1 MKLYLVVFFLLSLFF
16 CQIVS
21 ATNQL
26 LTVGDF
32 MADPDLL
39 DMDISPNGRYL
50 AEVRQ
55 TGKFRVA
62 VVRDLNTPDL
72 KIIGRLSDSVTRPY
86 AVDWAKNERLI
97 VHLLVPYNTN
107 QVIRDSKK
115 DEDFDINDHFMF
127 RRSVAID
134 PDGKNPV
141 ALMTDMRSQRA
152 YFNLSSIR
160 HTLPEDPHHILM
172 SSFYNNKLALFKV
185 NVYDGATEKILGGGT
200 NTTHFI
206 CETNGK
212 PRYRIDYL
220 SISKK
225 IKILELSSA
234 DDWAEVDEINIDPE
248 KDNME
253 DGSALVGLTIQG
265 ALTYRKKNPVTGF
278 YELVEQNRTDKS
290 IKVLASSPTH
300 DIAGLIYQ
308 GLNDQAIGYR
318 VEEDV
323 LVSKYFNA
331 KDQQTYDSIRKRLP
345 GYGFHYLSSDEQGKT
360 VVIKAYGQDL
370 PAGYYLYKQPT
381 DDLKFYDLGYK
392 RLPAE
397 KMGVPGIATYAS
409 RDGKPIRMYLLFPA
423 NYQQGKKYPL
433 VVMPHGGPQS
443 RDYAFYDDFAA
454 FVASQGYF
462 VAQPNFRGSTGYG
475 KAFEE
480 AGYKQ
485 WGGAMQDDLQD
496 AAQYLI
502 TKGYVE
508 TGKIC
513 LAGASYGGYA
523 ALMGLVKHGDFYK
536 CAISI
541 NGVTHLA
548 DQIKFDE
555 KRFKKRPELID
566 FVHKS
571 IGDPKADADM
581 LAANSPLLQIH
592 KINAPVMVV
601 AGTEDEVVPYKQS
614 KALVKALEKAKKT
627 VEWISLE
634 DTDHQALYFDED
646 RETIYTKTGEFL
658 AKNLR

>member
-1 MKLYLVVFFLLSLFF
+1 MKFRFFILFLFSF
-16 CQIVS
+16 CCQTAL
-21 ATNQL
+21 ATNPM
-26 LTVGDF
+26 LTVDDF
-32 MADPDLL
+32 MADADLL

-55 TGKFRVA
+55 VGKFRVA
-62 VVRDLNTPDL
+62 IVRDMNTPDL
-72 KIIGRLSDSVTRPY
+72 KIIGRISDSVTRPY
-86 AVDWAKNERLI
+86 AVTWAKDERLI

-107 QVIRDSKK
+107 KVIRDSQK
-115 DEDFDINDHFMF
+115 DDDFDIDDHFMF
-127 RRSVAID
+127 SRSVAMG

-141 ALMTDMRSQRA
+141 ALMTNMRSQRA
-152 YFNLSSIR
+152 YFNLSNIR
-160 HTLPEDPHHILM
+160 HTLPDDPQHILM
-172 SSFYNNKLALFKV
+172 SSYYNDKLALFKV
-185 NVYDGATEKILGGGT
+185 NVFDGTTEKLLGGGP
-200 NTTHFI
+200 NTIFFI
-206 CETNGK
+206 CETNGA
-212 PRYRIDYL
+212 PRYRVDYL
-220 SISKK
+220 QIRKK
-225 IKILELSSA
+225 LKILELS
-234 DDWAEVDEINIDPE
+234 DTDKWNPVDEINIDPD
-248 KDNME
+248 KNDME
-253 DGSALVGLTIQG
+253 DGSTLVGLSIQG
-265 ALTYRKKNPVTGF
+265 ALTYRKKNPATGF

-308 GLNDQAIGYR
+308 GRNDQVIGYR

-323 LVSKYFNA
+323 LVSKYFDAN
-331 KDQQTYDSIRKRLP
+331 QQKTYDSIRKRIM
-345 GYGFHYLSSDEQGKT
+345 GYGFHYLSSDVQGKN
-360 VVIKAYGQDL
+360 VAIKAYGQDL
-370 PAGYYLYKQPT
+370 PAGYYLYNQSR
-381 DDLKFYDLGYK
+381 DELKFYDLGYK

-397 KMGVPGIATYAS
+397 KMGIPGVTTYTS

-423 NYQQGKKYPL
+423 NYQKGQKYPL
-433 VVMPHGGPQS
+433 VIMPHGGPQS
-443 RDYAFYDDFAA
+443 RDYAHYDDYAA

-475 KAFEE
+475 KEFEE

-502 TKGYVE
+502 KKGYIME
-508 TGKIC
+508 DKIC

-555 KRFKKRPELID
+555 KRFKRRPDLID

-571 IGDPKADADM
+571 IGDPKADTSM
-581 LAANSPLLQIH
+581 LAANSPMLQIS
-592 KINAPVMVV
+592 KIRDPVMIV
-601 AGTEDEVVPYKQS
+601 AGTEDDVVPYKQS
-614 KALVKALEKAKKT
+614 KSLVKELEKAKKP
-627 VEWISLE
+627 VIWVSLE
-634 DTDHQALYFDED
+634 DTDHHALYFDED

-658 AKNLR
+658 AKHLR